1 MERERKEIVRREG
14 SRIQR
19 EREKIHSEK
28 RVRKRNIQG
37 KDRKF

>member
-19 EREKIHSEK
+19 EREKILSEK
-28 RVRKRNIQG
+28 RERERNIQG